1 MPLPLVQELSIPPEF
16 SAQFIVN
23 WRMKLGEGAFSRV
36 FECVEIATG
45 DTYAV
50 KIVDFRRWMGVLRTF
65 NMQKTLREASIMKT
79 LSHDNIVRMKDMFH
93 SPSAL
98 WLVQELAAGSELFQV
113 IVREGRVAEV
123 RAAAAA
129 C

>member
-1 MPLPLVQELSIPPEF
+1 M
-16 SAQFIVN
+16 
-23 WRMKLGEGAFSRV
+23 